1 MTHDDAP
8 DDDGIPPVS
17 YWSYLALDELLA
29 AQRPRSDEHDEL
41 LFIVIHQVSELW
53 FKQLLHELA
62 HLQRRLE
69 AADATSALHTLR
81 RALAI
86 LKTLVGQM
94 DVLETLTPRQFRSF
108 RDRLGPASGFQ
119 SAQFRELEAV
129 LGGRDERVLA
139 RHPADGPA
147 HRALSAAMTRPAVFD
162 SLMGYLRGCGYEVPA
177 EVLQRDVASA
187 YESHAGVQ
195 EVLLR
200 VYADEGLAA
209 QICERMVDL
218 DEGVQEWR
226 YRHVKLIERTIGQQ
240 PGTGGS
246 AGAEYLRRT
255 LFRPAFPDL
264 WAVRSR
270 L

>member
-1 MTHDDAP
+1 MSDA
-8 DDDGIPPVS
+8 PVS
-17 YWSYLALDELLA
+17 YSSYLALDELLA

-41 LFIVIHQVSELW
+41 LFIIIHQVSELW
-53 FKQLLHELA
+53 FKELLHELA
-62 HLQRRLE
+62 FAQARME
-69 AADATSALHTLR
+69 AGDATAALATLR
-81 RALAI
+81 RVLAI

-94 DVLETLTPRQFRSF
+94 DVLETLTPRQFAAF

-129 LGGRDERVLA
+129 LGARDRRVLA
-139 RHPADGPA
+139 LHPEGSEA
-147 HRALSAAMTRPAVFD
+147 RAAVEAAMARPALFD
-162 SLMGYLRGCGYEVPA
+162 SLLMFLAAEGYAVPQD
-177 EVLQRDVASA
+177 VLARDVRAA
-187 YESHAGVQ
+187 YEGDEGVQ
-195 EVLLR
+195 AALLS

-209 QICERMVDL
+209 QLCERMVDL

-226 YRHVKLIERTIGQQ
+226 YRHVKLIERTIGAKA
-240 PGTGGS
+240 GTGGS
-246 AGAEYLRRT
+246 SGADFLART

>member
-1 MTHDDAP
+1 VAP
-8 DDDGIPPVS
+8 DTDAEPVS

-53 FKQLLHELA
+53 FKQLLHELG
-62 HLQRRLE
+62 HLQARL
-69 AADATSALHTLR
+69 AAGDASAALGTLR
-81 RALAI
+81 RVLAI

-94 DVLETLTPRQFRSF
+94 DVLETLTPRQFASF
-108 RDRLGPASGFQ
+108 RERLGPASGFQ

-129 LGGRDERVLA
+129 LGARDERVLIL
-139 RHPADGPA
+139 HPAGTAA
-147 HRALSAAMTRPAVFD
+147 HEAIAAAMRRPALFD
-162 SLMGYLRGCGYEVPA
+162 SLLAHLAGAGYPVPDSA
-177 EVLQRDVASA
+177 LARDVTTAA
-187 YESHAGVQ
+187 EPDPAVQ
-195 EVLLR
+195 DVLLA
-200 VYADEGLAA
+200 VYADEGLPA
-209 QICERMVDL
+209 QLCERLVDL

-226 YRHVKLIERTIGQQ
+226 YRHVKLIERTIGHKA
-240 PGTGGS
+240 GTGGS
-246 AGAEYLRRT
+246 AGADFLRRT

>member
-1 MTHDDAP
+1 MAHDTDAE
-8 DDDGIPPVS
+8 PVS

-69 AADATSALHTLR
+69 AGDATAALHTLR
-81 RALAI
+81 RTLSI

-94 DVLETLTPRQFRSF
+94 DVLETLTPRQFASF
-108 RDRLGPASGFQ
+108 RERLGPASGFQ
-119 SAQFRELEAV
+119 SAQFRELEAA
-129 LGGRDERVLA
+129 LGARDERVLTL
-139 RHPADGPA
+139 HPAGGDA
-147 HRALSAAMTRPAVFD
+147 HAAILAAMRRPALFD
-162 SLMGYLRGCGYEVPA
+162 TLLRHLADAGYAVPA
-177 EVLQRDVASA
+177 AVLERDVAVP
-187 YESHAGVQ
+187 YEPDPAVQ
-195 EVLLR
+195 DVLLA

-226 YRHVKLIERTIGQQ
+226 YRHVKLIERTIGHQA
-240 PGTGGS
+240 GTGGS
-246 AGAEYLRRT
+246 AGAEFLRRT
-255 LFRPAFPDL
+255 LFRPSFPDL

>member
-1 MTHDDAP
+1 MIVAMADDAP
-8 DDDGIPPVS
+8 VS
-17 YWSYLALDELLA
+17 YGSYLALDELLG

-62 HLQRRLE
+62 HVQRRLE
-69 AADATSALHTLR
+69 QGDAASALHSLR
-81 RALAI
+81 RVLTI

-94 DVLETLTPRQFRSF
+94 DVLETLTPRQFASF
-108 RDRLGPASGFQ
+108 RARLGPASGFQ

-129 LGGRDERVLA
+129 LGARDHRVLA
-139 RHPADGPA
+139 MHAGGPSHDAIAAALRRPALYDSLLRHLAAAGYALPD
-147 HRALSAAMTRPAVFD
+147 RAL
-162 SLMGYLRGCGYEVPA
+162 E
-177 EVLQRDVASA
+177 RDVEAP
-187 YESHAGVQ
+187 YEPDPDVQ
-195 EVLLR
+195 EVLLA
-200 VYADEGLAA
+200 VYGDEGLAA

-218 DEGVQEWR
+218 DEGFQEWR
-226 YRHVKLIERTIGQQ
+226 YRHVKLIERTIGHK

-246 AGAEYLRRT
+246 TGADFLRAT

>member
-1 MTHDDAP
+1 MTAVGEP
-8 DDDGIPPVS
+8 TS

-62 HLQRRLE
+62 HLQARLE
-69 AADATSALHTLR
+69 AGDATSALHTLR
-81 RALAI
+81 RVLSI

-94 DVLETLTPRQFRSF
+94 DVLETLTPRQFAGF

-129 LGGRDERVLA
+129 LGSRDERVLA
-139 RHPADGPA
+139 LHPAG
-147 HRALSAAMTRPAVFD
+147 SAAHAAIAAAMARPTLFASLLTHLAGAGYAVPDAALRRDPAVVAEPD
-162 SLMGYLRGCGYEVPA
+162 PA
-177 EVLQRDVASA
+177 
-187 YESHAGVQ
+187 VQ
-195 EVLLR
+195 DVLLA

-226 YRHVKLIERTIGQQ
+226 YRHVKLIERTIGHK

-246 AGAEYLRRT
+246 AGADFLRRT

>member
-1 MTHDDAP
+1 VAHDTGAE
-8 DDDGIPPVS
+8 PVS

-69 AADATSALHTLR
+69 AGDATAALHTLR
-81 RALAI
+81 RTLSI

-94 DVLETLTPRQFRSF
+94 DVLETLTPRQFASF
-108 RDRLGPASGFQ
+108 RERLGPASGFQ
-119 SAQFRELEAV
+119 SAQFRELEAA
-129 LGGRDERVLA
+129 LGARDERVLTL
-139 RHPADGPA
+139 HPAGGDA
-147 HRALSAAMTRPAVFD
+147 HAAILAAMRRPALFD
-162 SLMGYLRGCGYEVPA
+162 TLLRHLADASYAVPA
-177 EVLQRDVASA
+177 AVLERDVAVP
-187 YESHAGVQ
+187 YEPDPAVQ
-195 EVLLR
+195 DVLLA

-226 YRHVKLIERTIGQQ
+226 YRHVKLIERTIGHQA
-240 PGTGGS
+240 GTGGS
-246 AGAEYLRRT
+246 AGAEFLRRT
-255 LFRPAFPDL
+255 LFRPSFPDL

>member
-1 MTHDDAP
+1 MTTDA
-8 DDDGIPPVS
+8 DEPVS
-17 YWSYLALDELLA
+17 YGSYLALDELLG

-62 HLQRRLE
+62 HLQRRL
-69 AADATSALHTLR
+69 AAGDATSPLHTLR
-81 RALAI
+81 RTLVI

-94 DVLETLTPRQFRSF
+94 DVLETLTPRQFAGF
-108 RDRLGPASGFQ
+108 RQRLGPASGFQ

-129 LGGRDERVLA
+129 LGGRDRRLLA
-139 RHPADGPA
+139 LHAAGGAA
-147 HRALSAAMTRPAVFD
+147 HAAIANAMARPALFD
-162 SLMGYLRGCGYEVPA
+162 SLLRHLADAGYAVPA
-177 EVLQRDVASA
+177 AALERDVAA
-187 YESHAGVQ
+187 PYEPDAGVQ
-195 EVLLR
+195 EVLLE
-200 VYADEGLAA
+200 VYGDEGLPA

-226 YRHVKLIERTIGQQ
+226 YRHVKLIERTIGHQA
-240 PGTGGS
+240 GTGGS
-246 AGAEYLRRT
+246 AGADFLRRT

-264 WAVRSR
+264 WTVRSR

>member
-1 MTHDDAP
+1 VPEPEDAA
-8 DDDGIPPVS
+8 PVS

-53 FKQLLHELA
+53 FKQLLHELS
-62 HLQRRLE
+62 HLQERLE
-69 AADATSALHTLR
+69 AGDASAALSTLR
-81 RALAI
+81 RALTI

-94 DVLETLTPRQFRSF
+94 DVLETLTPRQFASF

-139 RHPADGPA
+139 LHPAGSTA
-147 HRALSAAMTRPAVFD
+147 RTAIEAAMARPTLYD
-162 SLMGYLRGCGYEVPA
+162 SLLAHLAGAGYALPPA
-177 EVLQRDVASA
+177 ALQRDHTQVA
-187 YESHAGVQ
+187 EPDPDVQ
-195 EVLLR
+195 DVLLA
-200 VYADEGLAA
+200 VYADEGLPA

-226 YRHVKLIERTIGQQ
+226 YRHVKLIERTIGHQ

-246 AGAEYLRRT
+246 AGADFLRRT

>member
-1 MTHDDAP
+1 MVHDDAP
-8 DDDGIPPVS
+8 DDDGRQVS
-17 YWSYLALDELLA
+17 YWSYLALDEILA

-62 HLQRRLE
+62 HVQGRLE
-69 AADATSALHTLR
+69 ATNAAAALHTLR
-81 RALAI
+81 RSLAI

-94 DVLETLTPRQFRSF
+94 DVLETLTPRQFRGF

-129 LGGRDERVLA
+129 LGGRDDRVLA
-139 RHPADGPA
+139 LHPSDGPA
-147 HRALSAAMTRPAVFD
+147 HGAISAAMARPALFD
-162 SLMGYLRGCGYEVPA
+162 SLLRYLAECGYEVPA
-177 EVLQRDVASA
+177 EVLQRDMAAA
-187 YESHAGVQ
+187 YEPHPGVQ
-195 EVLLR
+195 DVLLAA
-200 VYADEGLAA
+200 YGDEGLAA

-218 DEGVQEWR
+218 DEGFQEWR
-226 YRHVKLIERTIGQQ
+226 YRHVKLIERTIGHQ

-246 AGAEYLRRT
+246 PGADYLRRT

>member
-1 MTHDDAP
+1 MIGRVNDA
-8 DDDGIPPVS
+8 PVS

-41 LFIVIHQVSELW
+41 LFIIIHQVSELW
-53 FKQLLHELA
+53 FKQLLHELGHA
-62 HLQRRLE
+62 QARLE
-69 AADATSALHTLR
+69 DDDAAAALGTLR

-94 DVLETLTPRQFRSF
+94 DVLETLTPRQFSSF
-108 RDRLGPASGFQ
+108 RERLGPASGFQ

-129 LGGRDERVLA
+129 LGARDRRVVAL
-139 RHPADGPA
+139 HPEG
-147 HRALSAAMTRPAVFD
+147 SAARVAIEAAMGRPALFD
-162 SLMGYLRGCGYEVPA
+162 SLLRLLSMNGYAVPA
-177 EVLQRDVASA
+177 AVGDRDVAA
-187 YESHAGVQ
+187 PYEGDEGVQ
-195 EVLLR
+195 DVLLA
-200 VYADEGLAA
+200 VYADEGLPA
-209 QICERMVDL
+209 QLCERMVDL

-226 YRHVKLIERTIGQQ
+226 YRHVKLIERTIGAKA
-240 PGTGGS
+240 GTGGS
-246 AGAEYLRRT
+246 SGAEFLQRT